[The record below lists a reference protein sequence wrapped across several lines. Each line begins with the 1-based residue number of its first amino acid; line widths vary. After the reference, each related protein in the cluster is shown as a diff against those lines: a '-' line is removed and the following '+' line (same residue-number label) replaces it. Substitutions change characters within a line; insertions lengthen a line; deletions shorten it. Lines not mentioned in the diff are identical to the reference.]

1 MKSWKNL
8 LYMCVALGM
17 LIYAVPRLS
26 MGGGLTVET
35 VFGAVWICFALLIVA
50 AHFHELLGVDK
61 ETKERMRQ
69 VKRMK
74 RYRMQEKLLPRGA
87 RYGRQ
92 S

>member
-26 MGGGLTVET
+26 MGGGFTAET
-35 VFGAVWICFALLIVA
+35 AFGVVWICFALLIVA
-50 AHFHELLGVDK
+50 AHFHQLLGVDK
-61 ETKERMRQ
+61 ESRERMRQ

-74 RYRMQEKLLPRGA
+74 QYRMQQKVYSRTA

-92 S
+92 A